1 MNAQEVR
8 TVNIIRYVTPLR
20 EGGSL
25 PAIVEADDGFL
36 YVLKFRGA
44 GQGVKAL
51 IAELIGGEIART
63 LGLRV
68 PEIVFANVDPDF
80 GRTETD

>member
-1 MNAQEVR
+1 MTFKTPELR
-8 TVNIIRYVTPLR
+8 TVNVTRYVTPLR

-25 PAIVEADDGFL
+25 PAIAEADDGFL
-36 YVLKFRGA
+36 YVIKFRGA

-63 LGLRV
+63 LGFKV
-68 PEIVFANVDPDF
+68 P
-80 GRTETD
+80 